1 MTLLRR
7 LFLVGE
13 HVCPWWLAYSFDN
26 PLRRALHRP
35 ERLLGPY
42 VSRGMTA
49 LDIGCGMGHFSL
61 GLARLVG
68 PEGRVVAVDLQPQ
81 MLEVVSRRAGRHGLA
96 SRVEVHR
103 CQADSLNLERAADFI
118 LTFWMAHEVADLAR
132 FMEEVYSLLGDGGT
146 FFLAEP
152 QVHVSLARFEAI
164 AQTAIAAGF
173 RAQATP
179 SVRFSRAVVFK
190 KG

>member
-1 MTLLRR
+1 MALLRR
-7 LFLVGE
+7 LFLAGE

-26 PLRRALHRP
+26 PLRRVLHPP

-42 VSRGMTA
+42 VTRSMTA

-81 MLEVVSRRAGRHGLA
+81 MLEIVSRRARRHGLE
-96 SRVEVHR
+96 SRIEVHR
-103 CQADSLNLERAADFI
+103 CQGDSLNLETAADFV
-118 LTFWMAHEVADLAR
+118 LTFWMAHEVADLPR
-132 FMEEVYSLLGDGGT
+132 FMGEVFSLLGDGGT
-146 FFLAEP
+146 YLLAEP
-152 QVHVSLARFEAI
+152 RLHVSQDRFETI
-164 AQTAIAAGF
+164 SQTAIAAGF
-173 RAQATP
+173 RVQATP
-179 SVRFSRAVVFK
+179 PVRFSRAAVLG

>member
-1 MTLLRR
+1 
-7 LFLVGE
+7 VGE

-35 ERLLGPY
+35 GQLLGPY
-42 VSRGMTA
+42 VSGGMTA

-103 CQADSLNLERAADFI
+103 CQPYSLGLELRADFI
-118 LTFWMAHEVADLAR
+118 LSFWMAHEVTDLTR
-132 FMEEVYSLLGDGGT
+132 FMGEVFSLLREGGT
-146 FFLAEP
+146 YFLAEP
-152 QVHVSLARFEAI
+152 RFHVSRARFEAI
-164 AQTAIAAGF
+164 SGVAIAAGF
-173 RAQATP
+173 HVQASP
-179 SVRFSRAVVFK
+179 SVRFSRAVVFEK
-190 KG
+190 K